1 MITLITGTP
10 GSGKTL
16 YTVASILP
24 QYAGRPLYVDGIP
37 DLLISHEQPLGPLD
51 TFEGQIKTTDQA
63 LTHTNNGQHYHWGHW
78 LPDNGVLVVDEAQRI
93 WRPRASSAKVPPGV
107 VELETHRHRGADIV
121 LITQHP
127 NLLDQNIRRLVG
139 RHLHVRRVWGLN
151 RALVYEWD
159 QATDPGRVST
169 ATKSMWPY
177 PKKAFALYKS
187 ASVHTS
193 RGQKPPFMLWL
204 AIAMLVALPIGG
216 YYGYQRI
223 QAKINPM
230 AAVQTKPA
238 SNQPGAPGNHA
249 STQQQPVEPVH
260 PLIAFT
266 PRFPDDP
273 ASAPAFDGMHQ
284 VAAAPRIANCI
295 ASKSRCI
302 CYTQQATRI
311 EISEDK
317 CRRTASGLEFD
328 PYQQDN
334 IPAQTIQAQQVQQ
347 PQHDPQQP
355 APGDSPSPPSGPPS
369 RYEGVVNLT

>member
-24 QYAGRPLYVDGIP
+24 QYAGRPLFVDGIP
-37 DLLISHEQPLGPLD
+37 DLLVDHEPSEKTD
-51 TFEGQIKTTDQA
+51 TWHD
-63 LTHTNNGQHYHWGHW
+63 W
-78 LPDNGVLVVDEAQRI
+78 LPDNAVLVVDECQRV
-93 WRPRASSAKVPPGV
+93 WRPRASSAVVPPAV
-107 VELETHRHRGADIV
+107 QAMETHRHRGADIV

-177 PKKAFALYKS
+177 PKKAFGLYKS
-187 ASVHTS
+187 ASVHTA

-204 AIAMLVALPIGG
+204 AIALILAFPVGG
-216 YYGYQRI
+216 YYAYNRI

-230 AAVQTKPA
+230 AIDQTKA
-238 SNQPGAPGNHA
+238 TTQPGAPGNHA
-249 STQQQPVEPVH
+249 FTPSEPFEPVH

-284 VAAAPRIANCI
+284 VASSPRIANCI

-311 EISEDK
+311 EISDEK
-317 CRRTASGLEFD
+317 CRRISSGLEFN
-328 PYQQDN
+328 PYQQDS
-334 IPAQTIQAQQVQQ
+334 IPAQSIQAQQPQQNQQ
-347 PQHDPQQP
+347 PT
-355 APGDSPSPPSGPPS
+355 APVEPPPLPSGSPSK
-369 RYEGVVNLT
+369 YEGVVNLT